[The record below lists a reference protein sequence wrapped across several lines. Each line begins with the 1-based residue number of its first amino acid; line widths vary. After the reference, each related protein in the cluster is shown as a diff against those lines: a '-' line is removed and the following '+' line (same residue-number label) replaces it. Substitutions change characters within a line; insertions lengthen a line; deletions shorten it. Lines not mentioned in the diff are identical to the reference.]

1 MRCGYSCACTR
12 CGLTVLTNWSREW
25 LKSGIVCICAQWYAH
40 TYERLLEMTVDLG
53 FGLIFVHFVF
63 FITGLFAL
71 GLVFLCI
78 LCFLNIFRLSLVVL
92 ISAGDWLERL
102 VSEITHYV
110 LYHVSSRTLTL
121 YIAEAII
128 VLHRMIWSYIWYS
141 EEGTGRA
148 RPGPSSLYQM

>member
-1 MRCGYSCACTR
+1 
-12 CGLTVLTNWSREW
+12 
-25 LKSGIVCICAQWYAH
+25 
-40 TYERLLEMTVDLG
+40 MTVDLG

-128 VLHRMIWSYIWYS
+128 VLHRMI
-141 EEGTGRA
+141 
-148 RPGPSSLYQM
+148 